1 MKTHASF
8 LTVAI
13 AFVLVVTG
21 YEVAVNGRAIGASL
35 VPFVTTACS
44 STGPCIGGANSSSG
58 AGVSASSAN
67 GRGLYAMTKHVS
79 TTAAM
84 ATYGVLGQDAS
95 GSGSFNSG
103 VEGLSVRGTGVN
115 GVSTSGLGVN
125 GVSTNNIAVNG
136 TSTNYTAINGTS
148 THGAGVIGSGS
159 YGMEAFGSA
168 GGGIYTSTSGGNA
181 ITATTYGTSVWALVA
196 QSSNGSGV
204 QVTGGSRGI
213 DSTGGYIGVVGRSPQ
228 FPFAAADSNGNIVF
242 YVDTSGNLYTKGT
255 VSSASAIR
263 NAVTS
268 YARTTAPAIED
279 TGTAHLAYGVATVH
293 LSPSFAREIDPR
305 YGYQVFLTPG
315 GDTRGLYVVGKYARG
330 FTVREVQGGRGSFN
344 FDYHVYAHT
353 QAPEVRQPVQSL
365 PLPTRVQAPP
375 EQGRP

>member
-1 MKTHASF
+1 MKKHASF
-8 LTVAI
+8 LTVAV

-95 GSGSFNSG
+95 GSGSVYNG
-103 VEGLSVRGTGVN
+103 VEGPSVRGTGGN

-168 GGGIYTSTSGGNA
+168 GGGIYTSTTGGNA

-196 QSSNGSGV
+196 Q
-204 QVTGGSRGI
+204 
-213 DSTGGYIGVVGRSPQ
+213 
-228 FPFAAADSNGNIVF
+228 
-242 YVDTSGNLYTKGT
+242 
-255 VSSASAIR
+255 
-263 NAVTS
+263 
-268 YARTTAPAIED
+268 
-279 TGTAHLAYGVATVH
+279 
-293 LSPSFAREIDPR
+293 
-305 YGYQVFLTPG
+305 
-315 GDTRGLYVVGKYARG
+315 
-330 FTVREVQGGRGSFN
+330 
-344 FDYHVYAHT
+344 
-353 QAPEVRQPVQSL
+353 
-365 PLPTRVQAPP
+365 
-375 EQGRP
+375 